1 MMTENAL
8 RWLQLK
14 QKNQKIAGVCED
26 VEKSKPFGTVCRNA
40 KHFDLYG
47 KQHGVSIKKSKIE
60 VPYDPVISIL
70 GTYPKGLKTE
80 S

>member
-1 MMTENAL
+1 ME
-8 RWLQLK
+8 
-14 QKNQKIAGVCED
+14 
-26 VEKSKPFGTVCRNA
+26 
-40 KHFDLYG
+40 
-47 KQHGVSIKKSKIE
+47 KQHGVSIKKFKIE